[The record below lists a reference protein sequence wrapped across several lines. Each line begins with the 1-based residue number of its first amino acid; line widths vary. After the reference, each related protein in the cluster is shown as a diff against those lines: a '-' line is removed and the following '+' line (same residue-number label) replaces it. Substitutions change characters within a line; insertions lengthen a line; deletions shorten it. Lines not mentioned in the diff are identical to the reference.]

1 MTSLV
6 SDVIEERT
14 LEQVF
19 GREVSR
25 RHALEREHSRLATKY
40 QPDRREQEEGG
51 ERVWTAFVM
60 FNILCAWL
68 HIDDNDSERGKV
80 RTVESDRHPRCH
92 CALLSVDS
100 TDSTMTT
107 H

>member
-1 MTSLV
+1 V
-6 SDVIEERT
+6 EKT

-25 RHALEREHSRLATKY
+25 RHALEREYSRLVTKY
-40 QPDRREQEEGG
+40 QPDRRVWEG

-60 FNILCAWL
+60 FNTLCAWL
-68 HIDDNDSERGKV
+68 HIDDNDSERGEAQ
-80 RTVESDRHPRCH
+80 VESDWHPRYH
-92 CALLSVDS
+92 CASLSV
-100 TDSTMTT
+100 DSTMTT